1 MGDESQEEHA
11 FLYWEFPASGGQQA
25 VRMGKWKGIR
35 KNIFKD
41 SLRVELYNLEEDI
54 QELNDV
60 SARHPEIVRKV
71 EDIFRQEHTPAEI
84 ERFKIKQLGD

>member
-1 MGDESQEEHA
+1 
-11 FLYWEFPASGGQQA
+11 
-25 VRMGKWKGIR
+25 MGKWKGIR

-41 SLRVELYNLEEDI
+41 SLGVQLYNLEEDI